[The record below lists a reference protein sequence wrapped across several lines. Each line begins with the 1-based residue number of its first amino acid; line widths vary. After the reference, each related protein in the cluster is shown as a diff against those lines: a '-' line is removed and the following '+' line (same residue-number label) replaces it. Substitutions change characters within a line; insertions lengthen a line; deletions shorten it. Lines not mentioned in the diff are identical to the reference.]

1 MSATLEQ
8 FFDEPFTAPIAPK
21 PANAK
26 LEKQPAKATTDI
38 HLWLKSNRPR
48 DRTHVTALR
57 QSLYQ
62 RRSHGGYIVEVVSDD
77 RFKVTG
83 RTSTLLIVS
92 DRARH
97 YLLRQLCKLLG
108 TDHIR
113 DCYARKTRHSIG
125 PLN

>member
-1 MSATLEQ
+1 MTATLEQ
-8 FFDEPFTAPIAPK
+8 FFDEPITAPIAPK
-21 PANAK
+21 PAKANR
-26 LEKQPAKATTDI
+26 EIPPAKATTDI
-38 HLWLKSNRPR
+38 HLWLKSNCPR
-48 DRTHVTALR
+48 DLPDVTALR

-62 RRSHGGYIVEVVSDD
+62 RRSHGGYIVEVVSDE

-92 DRARH
+92 DKARH

-108 TDHIR
+108 SDRIR
-113 DCYARKTRHSIG
+113 DCYARKTRHFTG